1 MPDPVLHT
9 EHLTL
14 RPLTA
19 ALAADLLT
27 ASSSTANSFTGGAA
41 EGFPSDDDAH
51 VLRAVLADG
60 PDARGAF
67 VLEFDGRAVGTAGS
81 AGVPSPQGDQEIGF
95 GLVPAARNRGL
106 GTEAVAA
113 VAAHLERGD
122 GVRRLTAEVL
132 PGNLA
137 SLRLLRRL
145 GFVDI
150 DGGTGGRV
158 LLARAAPGQ
167 PAVPGRTVSPS
178 RIVGRHVC

>member
-1 MPDPVLHT
+1 MADPVLHT

-19 ALAADLLT
+19 ASAGDLLEAT
-27 ASSSTANSFTGGAA
+27 TDA
-41 EGFPSDDDAH
+41 GFPTDDDAH
-51 VLRAVLADG
+51 LLRAVVADG
-60 PDARGAF
+60 SDARGAF
-67 VLEFDGRAVGTAGS
+67 VLEHDGQPVGTAGC
-81 AGVPSPQGDQEIGF
+81 AGAPSPDGDQEIGF
-95 GLVPAARNRGL
+95 GLVPTARGRGL

-113 VAAHLERGD
+113 VAARLERQD

-145 GFVDI
+145 GFVDVE
-150 DGGTGGRV
+150 GGAGGRL

-167 PAVPGRTVSPS
+167 PAVRS
-178 RIVGRHVC
+178 RIAGRHVC